1 MTPFTVLEGVAAP
14 LPLPNVDTDLIIR
27 IERLSQLPRAELGPW
42 AFEPLRYLESGAENA
57 DFVYNRTPWRAAPIL
72 VADVNFGCGSSREH
86 AVWALQG
93 LGVRCVVAPSFGDI
107 FRDNC
112 VQNGVLPIQLPPE
125 RAQALLA
132 ALMREFERGVAV
144 SLQVDLRARTL
155 VWPQR
160 LDWHFELDE
169 RRRNALLQG
178 LDEVGLTVK
187 MLPRIRAWQDSDHAR
202 RPWVWRV

>member
-1 MTPFTVLEGVAAP
+1 MTPFTVLEGIAAP

-57 DFVYNRTPWRAAPIL
+57 DFVYNRAPWRGAPIL

-125 RAQALLA
+125 RAQALLG
-132 ALMREFERGVAV
+132 ALTREFERGVAV
-144 SLQVDLRARTL
+144 SLRVDLGARTL
-155 VWPQR
+155 VWPER

-169 RRRNALLQG
+169 RRRNALLEG

-187 MLPRIRAWQDSDHAR
+187 MLPQILAWQESDRVR